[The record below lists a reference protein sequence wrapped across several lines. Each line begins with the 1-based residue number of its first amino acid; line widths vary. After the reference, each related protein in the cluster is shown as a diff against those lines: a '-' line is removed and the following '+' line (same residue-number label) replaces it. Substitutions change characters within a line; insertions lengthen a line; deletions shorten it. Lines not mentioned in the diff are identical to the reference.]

1 MGGKDRSGYEFRSFA
16 IHCFFCTNVPMDE
29 NVEFDVK
36 FDAGVESDGNRVEVV
51 RILIWYGRG
60 VSTKPIDLSIQL
72 VIVPIV

>member
-1 MGGKDRSGYEFRSFA
+1 
-16 IHCFFCTNVPMDE
+16 MDE
-29 NVEFDVK
+29 NAGFDVK